1 MKRIV
6 FLLLMVVALVA
17 KAQVSPSA
25 PASIR
30 FGYLSYDSVLCQMP
44 DYVLA
49 RQKLAD
55 LKAQYEAEQKR
66 VEADFNQKYEA
77 FLEGQKEF
85 PPSILRKRQTELREL
100 MERNVAFRQQ
110 AVDELRQAEVVLMT
124 PLRQRLQDV
133 LAGLARLRSLA
144 FILNTDS
151 DAVPFINPSLG
162 EDLNQAVADA
172 LQ

>member
-6 FLLLMVVALVA
+6 FLLLMGVALVA

-100 MERNVAFRQQ
+100 IVRR
-110 AVDELRQAEVVLMT
+110 
-124 PLRQRLQDV
+124 
-133 LAGLARLRSLA
+133 LA
-144 FILNTDS
+144 FDPPMHHTYLVIQRHQIKSRAAFIGQLQKTIL
-151 DAVPFINPSLG
+151 AFAEEAPL
-162 EDLNQAVADA
+162 
-172 LQ
+172 LQPVYTSESAQ